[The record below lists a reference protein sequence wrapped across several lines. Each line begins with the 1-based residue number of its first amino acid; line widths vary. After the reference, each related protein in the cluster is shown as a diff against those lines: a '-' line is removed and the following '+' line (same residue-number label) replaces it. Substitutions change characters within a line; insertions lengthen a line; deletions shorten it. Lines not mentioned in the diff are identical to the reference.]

1 MYHTERN
8 NHGLVSFLFS
18 IISDVNSERFQQP
31 RMDENESEF
40 CPLTMVFNKE
50 YGYVDQDRM
59 IIKII
64 GQTE

>member
-1 MYHTERN
+1 
-8 NHGLVSFLFS
+8 
-18 IISDVNSERFQQP
+18 
-31 RMDENESEF
+31 MDENENIEISDF